1 MSASRGERKN
11 DFNSLVQLTAWAL
24 DCTAGLAGTLSSSA
38 LAGPRRM
45 SRGREGCL
53 GEGCFWE
60 GCPQQHQGWAVP
72 KEQAAAALSTPP
84 ATGSSQHSSPS
95 IPYIYLTLMRRIDWN
110 DGICKGRGVKVHKTS
125 LSGAAISG
133 PMGLVGEIKGLVL
146 QEWRELTAITFQM
159 CA

>member
-1 MSASRGERKN
+1 MGRDIWGQGSLWGE
-11 DFNSLVQLTAWAL
+11 
-24 DCTAGLAGTLSSSA
+24 
-38 LAGPRRM
+38 
-45 SRGREGCL
+45 E
-53 GEGCFWE
+53 
-60 GCPQQHQGWAVP
+60 CPQDVGEHGGAVLP
-72 KEQAAAALSTPP
+72 PESRQAGALSTPP
-84 ATGSSQHSSPS
+84 CAGSCQRSSPS

-110 DGICKGRGVKVHKTS
+110 DGICKGRRVKVHKTS

>member
-1 MSASRGERKN
+1 MFCISWPS
-11 DFNSLVQLTAWAL
+11 SL
-24 DCTAGLAGTLSSSA
+24 AGLRCAYGGKDA
-38 LAGPRRM
+38 WGQ
-45 SRGREGCL
+45 GGGCL
-53 GEGCFWE
+53 QQLGEHG
-60 GCPQQHQGWAVP
+60 GAVLPP
-72 KEQAAAALSTPP
+72 KSRQAGALSTPSS
-84 ATGSSQHSSPS
+84 AGSSQHSSPS

-110 DGICKGRGVKVHKTS
+110 DGICKGRRVKVHKTS

>member
-1 MSASRGERKN
+1 MLGVSWSPPLAGQRCASRGK
-11 DFNSLVQLTAWAL
+11 DTWGQ
-24 DCTAGLAGTLSSSA
+24 
-38 LAGPRRM
+38 
-45 SRGREGCL
+45 GCL
-53 GEGCFWE
+53 WRGEGW
-60 GCPQQHQGWAVP
+60 PQQLGESGGAVLP
-72 KEQAAAALSTPP
+72 PESGQAGALSTPP
-84 ATGSSQHSSPS
+84 SAGSSQHSSSS

-110 DGICKGRGVKVHKTS
+110 DGICKGRRVKVHKTS

>member
-1 MSASRGERKN
+1 MSASQGGRKN
-11 DFNSLVQLTAWAL
+11 DFNSLVQLTTQAL
-24 DCTAGLAGTLSSSA
+24 DSTAGLAGTSLHA
-38 LAGPRRM
+38 LHYLDQGV
-45 SRGREGCL
+45 SLEGRTQMRKDIL
-53 GEGCFWE
+53 GM
-60 GCPQQHQGWAVP
+60 GCPR
-72 KEQAAAALSTPP
+72 ERSAALLSTPIS
-84 ATGSSQHSSPS
+84 TGSSQRSSPS

-110 DGICKGRGVKVHKTS
+110 DGICKGRRVKVHKTS

>member
-1 MSASRGERKN
+1 M
-11 DFNSLVQLTAWAL
+11 W
-24 DCTAGLAGTLSSSA
+24 
-38 LAGPRRM
+38 
-45 SRGREGCL
+45 
-53 GEGCFWE
+53 GEG
-60 GCPQQHQGWAVP
+60 GCPQDLREHGGAVLP
-72 KEQAAAALSTPP
+72 PESRQAGALSTPP
-84 ATGSSQHSSPS
+84 FVGSCQHSSPS

-110 DGICKGRGVKVHKTS
+110 DGICKGRRVKVHKTS